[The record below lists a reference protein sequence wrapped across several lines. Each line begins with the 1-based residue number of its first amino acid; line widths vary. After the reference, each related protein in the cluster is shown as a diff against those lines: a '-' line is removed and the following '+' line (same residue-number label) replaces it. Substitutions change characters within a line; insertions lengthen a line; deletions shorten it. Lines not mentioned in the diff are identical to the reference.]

1 MDLFQ
6 CMKGAAATAS
16 NAPFHIF
23 AAYFAGLVVTYFILV
38 SIYRITLHPLAKY
51 PGPFF
56 YKISNWPLIFRC
68 IGGNRHIHHLLEHEK
83 YGSVVRIGPNTLSF
97 NTETALNTIYG
108 SQKTNVRKSEWYRTM
123 DAGSGAFSTATE
135 IDKRRHAVRRRFIAH
150 CFSASALSSA
160 EPFIIGNVKKF
171 CDLVKPKAGSE
182 WSEKR
187 DMSVWCTWLGFDI
200 MGDLAFGKEFNCL
213 EEDENRYISRAIIS
227 AAKYMYW
234 FPFLPFAW
242 LLAPLMNTKFMTL
255 IGGQPVRDNIHLVEY
270 GSTQLSNKISAERAA
285 LAANQPPR
293 KDMLHFLLNARDPKT
308 GTGLSPTELL
318 ADSVLFIAAGADT
331 VATSLA
337 ASFFYLTH
345 HPRALHAAQSEV
357 RAAFASAEDIRIGKA
372 LEGCGYL
379 DAVMHESLRR
389 APPMPSH
396 VPREV
401 LPGGIVIDGEL
412 IPAGVVVGVPAYA
425 IHHNPAYYPDP
436 WAFSPERWIAGPGV
450 STSAGGGENENEKE
464 GRREDCGK
472 DGREDTLTLARR
484 AFCPFSLGV
493 RGCIGKDLAVR
504 EYKLALAHVLWRFDV
519 RLALLQAR

>member
-1 MDLFQ
+1 
-6 CMKGAAATAS
+6 
-16 NAPFHIF
+16 
-23 AAYFAGLVVTYFILV
+23 
-38 SIYRITLHPLAKY
+38 
-51 PGPFF
+51 
-56 YKISNWPLIFRC
+56 
-68 IGGNRHIHHLLEHEK
+68 
-83 YGSVVRIGPNTLSF
+83 
-97 NTETALNTIYG
+97 
-108 SQKTNVRKSEWYRTM
+108 
-123 DAGSGAFSTATE
+123 
-135 IDKRRHAVRRRFIAH
+135 
-150 CFSASALSSA
+150 
-160 EPFIIGNVKKF
+160 
-171 CDLVKPKAGSE
+171 
-182 WSEKR
+182 
-187 DMSVWCTWLGFDI
+187 
-200 MGDLAFGKEFNCL
+200 
-213 EEDENRYISRAIIS
+213 
-227 AAKYMYW
+227 
-234 FPFLPFAW
+234 
-242 LLAPLMNTKFMTL
+242 MNTKFMTL
-255 IGGQPVRDNIHLVEY
+255 IGGQPVRDNIRLVEY
-270 GSTQLSNKISAERAA
+270 GAAQLSHKTSAERAA

-357 RAAFASAEDIRIGKA
+357 RAAFASAEDIHTGKA
-372 LEGCGYL
+372 LEGCVYL

-401 LPGGIVIDGEL
+401 LPGGIVIDGEP

-436 WAFSPERWIAGPGV
+436 WAFSPERWIAGPGT
-450 STSAGGGENENEKE
+450 STSIGGGENENEKE
-464 GRREDCGK
+464 KAEEKEGGREDSGK
-472 DGREDTLTLARR
+472 DGRDTLTLARR

-519 RLALLQAR
+519 RLAAGETLGEGGPGLEEGRRRVDEWQMVDCMGVMRKGPLAEFRVREGASGGG